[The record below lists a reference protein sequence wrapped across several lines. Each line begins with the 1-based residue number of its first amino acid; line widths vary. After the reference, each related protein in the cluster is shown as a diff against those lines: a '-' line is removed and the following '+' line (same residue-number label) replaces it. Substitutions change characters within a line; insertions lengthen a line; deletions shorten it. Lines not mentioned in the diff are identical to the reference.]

1 MDSVVDVDG
10 RHLKLSNLDKVL
22 YPETGTTKAEVID
35 YYGRIAPTM
44 VQHMRGRPITLVRY
58 PNGVDDKHFFEKN
71 CPKHKPDWL
80 PTIAMDVS
88 AKTKVNFCELDEP
101 AAFVWT
107 ANLAA
112 LELHPGLALKDDLD
126 SPTVMVFDLDPGP
139 PATAIECAQV
149 AFWLREALER
159 LSLDGFVK
167 TSGKKGL
174 QLYVPLNTPTTFE
187 KTREMSLALAQVLE
201 RVHPDHVLT
210 EMTRALRPGKVF
222 IDWSQNA
229 RHKTTVGVYSMRAFE
244 RPTCSTPITWDELE
258 DAHAGGDPE
267 ALRFDIG
274 QVIER
279 VEKYGDL
286 FAPVLEMEQEL
297 PGSG

>member
-1 MDSVVDVDG
+1 MSTVDIDG

-22 YPETGTTKAEVID
+22 YPNTGTTKADVID
-35 YYGRIAPTM
+35 YYARIAPVM
-44 VQHMRGRPITLVRY
+44 VPHLRGRPITLVRY

-71 CPKHKPDWL
+71 CPSHKPDWL

-88 AKTKVNFCELDEP
+88 NKTKVNFCLLEEP
-101 AAFVWT
+101 AALVWT

-112 LELHPGLALKDDLD
+112 LELHPGLATGDDLD

-139 PATAIECAQV
+139 PATAIDCAQV
-149 AFWLREALER
+149 AMWLREALER

-174 QLYVPLNTPTTFE
+174 QLYVPLNTPTTFDR
-187 KTREMSLALAQVLE
+187 TRQMSLGLAQVLE
-201 RVHPDHVLT
+201 RLHPDNVVT
-210 EMTRALRPGKVF
+210 DMAKALRPGKVF

-229 RHKTTVGVYSMRAFE
+229 RHKTTIGVYSLRAWE

-258 DAHAGGDPE
+258 NALDGGDPE
-267 ALRFDIG
+267 AVRFDIG
-274 QVIER
+274 VVLAR
-279 VEKYGDL
+279 VEKHGDL

-297 PGSG
+297 PGS